1 MKQQGGKGTKDEK
14 AGKGRE
20 GVLLHFQVQVNEDK
34 AGFLLSNKER
44 STWSLY
50 LGQENLQSEK
60 EGSKLETPWSVF
72 LWAVKGFE
80 LPEASCKAGW
90 GPHAPHGPG

>member
-1 MKQQGGKGTKDEK
+1 MKQQGGKGTKDGK

-44 STWSLY
+44 ST
-50 LGQENLQSEK
+50 
-60 EGSKLETPWSVF
+60 
-72 LWAVKGFE
+72 
-80 LPEASCKAGW
+80 
-90 GPHAPHGPG
+90 